1 METASK
7 LCPLICNWNELP
19 AKLWAALM
27 TIGGMINPSSSNSR
41 SLTPLIGACLR
52 MRYRL
57 VARLE
62 LDGCSQGFG
71 YFGGDIV
78 LNHQDVVEGA
88 VVGFGPDDVA
98 VVCAN

>member
-1 METASK
+1 
-7 LCPLICNWNELP
+7 
-19 AKLWAALM
+19 
-27 TIGGMINPSSSNSR
+27 
-41 SLTPLIGACLR
+41 

-88 VVGFGPDDVA
+88 VVGFEPDDVA
-98 VVCAN
+98 VVGTNQARVDAGFEYVTYSPP